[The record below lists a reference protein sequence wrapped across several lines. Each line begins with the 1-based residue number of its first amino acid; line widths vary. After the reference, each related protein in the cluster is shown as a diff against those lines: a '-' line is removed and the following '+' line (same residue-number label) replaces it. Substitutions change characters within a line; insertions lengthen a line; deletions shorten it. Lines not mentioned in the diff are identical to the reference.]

1 MRTKKYFVTEL
12 KLNLQNPFLK
22 YEQKIDV
29 NMSIDSGST
38 GYMVSTIKHTSVFRF
53 HF

>member
-22 YEQKIDV
+22 YEQIIDV
-29 NMSIDSGST
+29 NMSIDS